1 MCKKNNRNI
10 EQEKGRMEPIKEKK
24 SKNGNDRCR
33 RVGESYHL
41 KIKQE
46 SYRRDEFIVVE
57 GGVLEIERKKILET

>member
-1 MCKKNNRNI
+1 
-10 EQEKGRMEPIKEKK
+10 MEPIKEKK